1 MLGIDAAVY
10 VIVLEGPGARHIVN
24 STESAQH
31 VYSAAV
37 LALSQAMPGQYN
49 EIHLFVKEMGSHNV
63 RATRRVLP
71 LGPGAFTE
79 LTQSAP
85 VSPFMLSTAS
95 LAHGGATHSSIIITN
110 PLALHGEAMALALQA
125 MAGA

>member
-95 LAHGGATHSSIIITN
+95 LVQGGATHSRIVVTN
-110 PLALHGEAMALALQA
+110 PMMLHGEAMALALQA

>member
-95 LAHGGATHSSIIITN
+95 LAHDGATHSRIIITN
-110 PLALHGEAMALALQA
+110 PLALAR
-125 MAGA
+125 